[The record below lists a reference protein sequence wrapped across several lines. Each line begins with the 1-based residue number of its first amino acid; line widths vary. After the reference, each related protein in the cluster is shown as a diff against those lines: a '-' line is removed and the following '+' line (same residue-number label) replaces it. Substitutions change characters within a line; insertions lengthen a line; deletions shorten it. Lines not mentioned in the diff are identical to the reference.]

1 MLALL
6 ALAAAAQLP
15 GMYSRDAPIVRLHDA
30 NSDRLFDSSRYVL
43 VKVTDPGCRHCLLA
57 AHTFEAIAKHFSSWP
72 HKLRGVRSAVLLA
85 HAEESI
91 SMMKVYPVNGTPTL
105 MLLKDG
111 HRVSVYKGRIRKDKV
126 IAWVNAHTGPFGGR
140 LGALWRKATGAAPEV
155 RIPRPRD
162 RVIPREFAQWV
173 ANSLSSGSPHQAAK
187 ALAAVGLLAAF
198 VLAFVAFVVYAFV
211 ANAGAS
217 DVSAEA
223 PDAERRDKR
232 AVLDKLYGTS

>member
-1 MLALL
+1 
-6 ALAAAAQLP
+6 
-15 GMYSRDAPIVRLHDA
+15 
-30 NSDRLFDSSRYVL
+30 
-43 VKVTDPGCRHCLLA
+43 
-57 AHTFEAIAKHFSSWP
+57 
-72 HKLRGVRSAVLLA
+72 
-85 HAEESI
+85 
-91 SMMKVYPVNGTPTL
+91 

-217 DVSAEA
+217 DASAEA
-223 PDAERRDKR
+223 PDAEG
-232 AVLDKLYGTS
+232 GTARCPRQIVWDVVRFSRFHNAGDARGGEMQMEVER